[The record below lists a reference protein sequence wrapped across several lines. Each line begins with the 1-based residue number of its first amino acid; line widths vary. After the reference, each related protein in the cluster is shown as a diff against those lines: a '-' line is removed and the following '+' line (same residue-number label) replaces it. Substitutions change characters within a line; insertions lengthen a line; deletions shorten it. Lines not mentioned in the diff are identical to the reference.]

1 MKKRL
6 AICDYD
12 ERYRQSMQNYLMKR
26 LTEFEVLT
34 FATLHEAAD
43 YSKKQAFAIF
53 LIGESAYEKNL
64 QDIQALQI
72 FILKEDGKRG
82 ITEYPCLEK
91 YQSMETLI
99 RVLLN
104 EYAEHS
110 LKDTSI
116 YQCVR
121 ASRVHAFYSP
131 VAHREQTKAAL
142 AFGQVLAE
150 RNHRVLYLNL
160 QAFTGYRE
168 LFSESCPTDITDLL
182 YFAGRQE
189 NHFGYRMQGMRQTIG
204 GIDYFAPAEDYMDLL
219 PIKQE
224 EWQRLLGR
232 LMESGEYSD
241 IIVDLS
247 EICQGLY
254 WFLQSSDC
262 VYSVCGRTKEEQPAV
277 EQYKRLLEKKQMSFV
292 LEKTKWIE
300 LPQEM
305 IARVSNMERLTMT
318 PLGEYMKGLVEKNGN
333 RPI

>member
-26 LTEFEVLT
+26 LPEFEVLT
-34 FATLHEAAD
+34 FAALREAAD
-43 YSKKQAFAIF
+43 YSQNEAFAIF

-72 FILKEDGKRG
+72 FILKEDGKKG
-82 ITEYPCLEK
+82 ITEYPYLEK
-91 YQSMETLI
+91 YQSMEMLI

-110 LKDTSI
+110 LMDTPV

-121 ASRVHAFYSP
+121 AARVHVFYSP
-131 VAHREQTKAAL
+131 VTPREQTKAAL

-160 QAFTGYRE
+160 QAFSGYRE
-168 LFSESCPTDITDLL
+168 LFSETCTADITDLL

-189 NHFGYRMQGMRQTIG
+189 NNFGYRIQGMRQTIG
-204 GIDYFAPAEDYMDLL
+204 GIDYFAQAEDYMDLL
-219 PIKQE
+219 PITQE
-224 EWQRLLGR
+224 EWQTLLSR

-254 WFLQSSDC
+254 CFLQSSDC
-262 VYSVCGRTKEEQPAV
+262 VYSMCGRTKEEQLAV
-277 EQYKRLLEKKQMSFV
+277 EQYKRLLEKRQMSSV
-292 LEKTKWIE
+292 LKKTKWME
-300 LPQEM
+300 LSQEM
-305 IARVSNMERLTMT
+305 MARVINVERLTMT
-318 PLGEYMKGLVEKNGN
+318 PLGVYMKGLIERDGN